1 MAPLQWTKYMDFA
14 SYVTYWCLSIFIENM
29 KRKAHEA
36 HNIPHK
42 WDLEDPP
49 SARDL
54 IRSELGDWARGSPSF
69 NDCLQL
75 LDNYISWTDFLCQ
88 MWIASL
94 LKCFPTFLRT
104 DIRQKSFSTNADFL
118 ELKLLLILF
127 QTTKLTCHRIQYIN
141 SHKNTRTIIHL
152 APPSLLDLH
161 LGKEVNISHINLMF
175 LLCSF
180 ISTRLRYMKNL
191 ICKIYVLK

>member
-14 SYVTYWCLSIFIENM
+14 SYVTYWCLYIFIENM
-29 KRKAHEA
+29 ERKAHEA

-54 IRSELGDWARGSPSF
+54 IKSELGDWARGSLSS

-75 LDNYISWTDFLCQ
+75 LDNCISWTDSLCQ

-94 LKCFPTFLRT
+94 LKCFPEFLGT
-104 DIRQKSFSTNADFL
+104 DIRQKSFSINTEFL
-118 ELKLLLILF
+118 ELKL
-127 QTTKLTCHRIQYIN
+127 
-141 SHKNTRTIIHL
+141 TI
-152 APPSLLDLH
+152 D
-161 LGKEVNISHINLMF
+161 
-175 LLCSF
+175 F
-180 ISTRLRYMKNL
+180 ISNHIINMPSNTVYKQPQKHRDHHPLSSSFTSWPPPWKKGKNFL
-191 ICKIYVLK
+191 FKFDVSFL